1 MRTEY
6 WYLARK
12 LMRKLGFSKLKS
24 KSMAWKLKHLAEDL
38 KQFENPLSLKE
49 YL

>member
-6 WYLARK
+6 WYQARK

-24 KSMAWKLKHLAEDL
+24 KSFAWKLKHLAEDL
-38 KQFENPLSLKE
+38 ATFNNTISL
-49 YL
+49 